1 MWSKLLNILIQH
13 GEITQSPWG
22 NYKWGEGRGGV
33 VDTRQMCK
41 TWPQLK
47 IPGMK
52 AKLFIFI
59 YLFIFNS
66 QLITDAYNDLMHSME
81 ENSKTAIGESIML
94 SAKIIE
100 EFAFKYA
107 SFNLNTS
114 KREARKKNQ
123 HIGTKRVLVLLFPY
137 NLIMSNYV

>member
-1 MWSKLLNILIQH
+1 MN
-13 GEITQSPWG
+13 
-22 NYKWGEGRGGV
+22 
-33 VDTRQMCK
+33 
-41 TWPQLK
+41 
-47 IPGMK
+47 

-123 HIGTKRVLVLLFPY
+123 HIGTKHTFESFLSFVF
-137 NLIMSNYV
+137 